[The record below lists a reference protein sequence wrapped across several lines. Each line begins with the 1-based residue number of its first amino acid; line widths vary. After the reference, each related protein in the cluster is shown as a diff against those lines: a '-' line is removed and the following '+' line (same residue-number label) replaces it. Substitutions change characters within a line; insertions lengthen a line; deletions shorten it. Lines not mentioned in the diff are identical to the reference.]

1 MLAEGL
7 RVLRLGPLWAP
18 EVVSLEHSEQAW
30 PGSQPPAQRRLKTT
44 QPSAG
49 RGEAVIATWLVP
61 HGKKKKSPCG
71 LPPRLFSFHAMLG
84 LGEAGAAGSQTR
96 APGQGARVGRGSWF
110 TGQGN
115 P

>member
-1 MLAEGL
+1 M
-7 RVLRLGPLWAP
+7 
-18 EVVSLEHSEQAW
+18 
-30 PGSQPPAQRRLKTT
+30 
-44 QPSAG
+44 
-49 RGEAVIATWLVP
+49 IATWLVP

-71 LPPRLFSFHAMLG
+71 LPPRLFSFHPRLG

-115 P
+115 PRGEDSALSSIQQGWVPAPWHTHTSDNDNHGP